1 MSDKKRKSLTLDE
14 ENYECLQQED
24 NASAVVN
31 DLVSNYR
38 RTGDR
43 GTAGLELRLKHV
55 EDQLHSAQER
65 VEMFEN
71 QAKDIKRLIKERK
84 REEDTELRQA
94 REALEHVPQEAD
106 NPAVENWAEK
116 LGMTPPELLDLL

>member
-116 LGMTPPELLDLL
+116 LGMTPTELLDLL

>member
-116 LGMTPPELLDLL
+116 LGMTPAELLDLL

>member
-116 LGMTPPELLDLL
+116 LGMTPTELLDVL